1 MTCFTYG
8 EHRIYEQMMKRIPF
22 EIYSDEYDRCVILH
36 YKKFFNKFLE
46 EYNFDSIRVRLE
58 IAKKNMLFDD
68 FIFLNENH
76 RNTFYKSYN
85 SYLKRHREDD
95 IKIAIMYLL
104 SVSSRFNQNEQ
115 EKVYEEIVDSET
127 GEKVIAEVQENEP
140 IEEKP
145 SEPPEKPKAKGSY
158 TNPQSPPTY
167 TNEQTVVEKNTS
179 KTVPVEKEQ
188 AGVKKGKVYIEG
200 FGYVDDEGG
209 DSTAIKGT
217 SDGDINKMVGVM
229 D

>member
-1 MTCFTYG
+1 
-8 EHRIYEQMMKRIPF
+8 MK
-22 EIYSDEYDRCVILH
+22 E
-36 YKKFFNKFLE
+36 
-46 EYNFDSIRVRLE
+46 RLE
-58 IAKKNMLFDD
+58 MKKMKNKLTVTIILIVCIIAGALAAGYILFRAEDVD
-68 FIFLNENH
+68 RPVEEAVD
-76 RNTFYKSYN
+76 
-85 SYLKRHREDD
+85 LKPVSDVVVS
-95 IKIAIMYLL
+95 IKP
-104 SVSSRFNQNEQ
+104 QNEQ

-145 SEPPEKPKAKGSY
+145 YEPPEKPKAKGSY